1 MSAWNARTEAARED
15 AASAD
20 SEEKDVKIPVE
31 DANEVKVQ
39 DADVEGADTA
49 EPSEEEMVAAAIAAG
64 EQAAN
69 DDFKLKYEAACDELA
84 ELRNQVE
91 DAEEAKKAA
100 EDKAHEAADRV
111 NRLQADWENYRRRTA
126 KERLEERDRATEKL
140 IGSLLPVVDDM
151 ERAIEHARTQQLDDA
166 SRQFVDGVD
175 AVRAKL
181 MSVFE
186 HEGVEAIDPAGE
198 AFDPNI
204 HQAVGRVE
212 DAAQYDETVND
223 VYQKGYR
230 MAGKVLRPAMV
241 TVTYGGE
248 KRPAEEPKG
257 DTAEE

>member
-31 DANEVKVQ
+31 DANEAKVQ
-39 DADVEGADTA
+39 DADVEGADTV
-49 EPSEEEMVAAAIAAG
+49 EHSEEEMVAAAIAAG

-69 DDFKLKYEAACDELA
+69 DDFKLKYEAARDELA
-84 ELRNQVE
+84 ELRNQVK

-151 ERAIEHARTQQLDDA
+151 ERAIEHASTQQLDDA

-175 AVRAKL
+175 AVRTKL

>member
-31 DANEVKVQ
+31 DANEAKVQ
-39 DADVEGADTA
+39 DADVEGADTV
-49 EPSEEEMVAAAIAAG
+49 EPSEEEMVAAAIASG

-69 DDFKLKYEAACDELA
+69 DDFKLKYEAARDELA
-84 ELRNQVE
+84 ELRNQVK
-91 DAEEAKKAA
+91 DAEEAKKAS
-100 EDKAHEAADRV
+100 EDKAHEATDRV

-175 AVRAKL
+175 AVRTKL